1 MNVCF
6 ILLSLDKGTYSHEN
20 PDVLVLEDK
29 IAWSIILFLWKSNEQ
44 RNVRTKNKKCLISWI
59 PDY

>member
-20 PDVLVLEDK
+20 PEVLVLEDK
-29 IAWSIILFLWKSNEQ
+29 IA
-44 RNVRTKNKKCLISWI
+44 
-59 PDY
+59 